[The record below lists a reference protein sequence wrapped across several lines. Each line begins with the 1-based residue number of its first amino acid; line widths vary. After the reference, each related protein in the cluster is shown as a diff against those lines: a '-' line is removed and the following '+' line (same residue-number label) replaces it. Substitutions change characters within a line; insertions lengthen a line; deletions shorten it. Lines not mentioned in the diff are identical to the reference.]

1 MNTGGVNANYPMGYE
16 TKGTQ
21 KTTFNNDFAGKITD
35 AAQVNGAGAAAVLHG
50 SDEETGDI
58 AVSSWADVVGGSSM
72 TVYKTKD
79 FDPENPVYK
88 VKIWDATGNVTERM
102 VDVSKI
108 NPKDCNTFE
117 MYVYTAN
124 LKETGKGDFKET
136 VLKAAIAK
144 AASHLEQKTSAPWDY
159 SRNINWVETV
169 KDIMQTAYSYGDLKG
184 YLEWKKFLGF
194 LEPQSNVNKESRSF
208 KKIVSENKPTESEDE
223 FCSLCGS
230 RLKPDGSC
238 PICIVP
244 TFISG
249 NKRSFIQNVSQAN
262 SRNLTMP
269 SRNLI
274 QSKNK

>member
-1 MNTGGVNANYPMGYE
+1 MDINGITAGYYPTGYE
-16 TKGTQ
+16 TGKMG
-21 KTTFNNDFAGKITD
+21 KAESGINFAKEIAGM
-35 AAQVNGAGAAAVLHG
+35 AQANGAGAAATLHG

-58 AVSSWADVVGGSSM
+58 AVSSWADVVNGSST

-88 VKIWDATGNVTERM
+88 VKTWDAAGNVTERM

-108 NPKDCNTFE
+108 DPKNCDTVE

-144 AASHLEQKTSAPWDY
+144 AASNLEQKTSASWDY

-169 KDIMQTAYSYGDLKG
+169 KDIMQSAYSYGDLKG

-194 LEPQSNVNKESRSF
+194 LEQ
-208 KKIVSENKPTESEDE
+208 
-223 FCSLCGS
+223 
-230 RLKPDGSC
+230 
-238 PICIVP
+238 
-244 TFISG
+244 
-249 NKRSFIQNVSQAN
+249 
-262 SRNLTMP
+262 
-269 SRNLI
+269 
-274 QSKNK
+274 